1 MYETHHHYHIQ
12 GAACIPSFLS
22 TTLVFQMLDESLT
35 SIKLSRHVTKYP
47 NRALVKRFQ
56 HFHPTMLDGVLL
68 DQNVGKTLKK
78 KKLLHECVLPVA
90 DIERGKGWALRSYE
104 VFESDSRKFG

>member
-1 MYETHHHYHIQ
+1 M
-12 GAACIPSFLS
+12 
-22 TTLVFQMLDESLT
+22 LVFQMLDESLT
-35 SIKLSRHVTKYP
+35 SIKLSRHVTKCP

-78 KKLLHECVLPVA
+78 KNYYTSAFCLLPTLRGGRGGHYVVMRFSKVIQGNLAEIVA
-90 DIERGKGWALRSYE
+90 
-104 VFESDSRKFG
+104 